1 MKKIKQLEIPYTELE
16 TRTDLSPEDEKLLSL
31 AEAARSRSYSPYS
44 GFSVCASVLLDNGE
58 VFTGSNQENSSFP
71 AGICAERAAI
81 FAARSAYPDVPL
93 KTVCIT
99 ASGSIYVKE
108 NPVTPCGICR
118 QVFSEYEHEQK
129 QPFRIILASEKGKL
143 LIYDSAE
150 YLLPFSFYSDHLN
163 D

>member
-1 MKKIKQLEIPYTELE
+1 MKKIKQLEINYAELDS
-16 TRTDLSPEDEKLLSL
+16 RNDLQPEDEKLLKL

-44 GFSVCASVLLDNGE
+44 GFSVGASVLLDNGE

-71 AGICAERAAI
+71 AGICAERTAI
-81 FAARSAYPDVPL
+81 FAARSNYPEVPV

-99 ASGSIYVKE
+99 ASGSEYVKK
-108 NPVTPCGICR
+108 NPVTPCGVCR
-118 QVFSEYEHEQK
+118 QVFSEYEHKQE
-129 QPFRIILASEKGKL
+129 QPFRVILASEKGRL
-143 LIYDSAE
+143 LIYDKAE